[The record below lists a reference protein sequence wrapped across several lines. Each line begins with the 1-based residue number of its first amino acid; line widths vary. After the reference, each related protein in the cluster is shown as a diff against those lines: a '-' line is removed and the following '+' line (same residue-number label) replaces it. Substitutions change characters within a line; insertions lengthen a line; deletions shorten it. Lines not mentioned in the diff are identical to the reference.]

1 MLLSVITPTRNSEKF
16 LSECMDSVASQC
28 LIDMK
33 YEHIIID
40 SGSTDKTMAIATSY
54 KNVSFIEAGQANACE
69 SVNIGIKNA
78 RGHFIF
84 LLMSD
89 DQLNENAFTLF
100 KAALGDDA
108 NFGFYLGSMDVI
120 QEKNGVFKKTDF
132 LDARVIFKKN
142 QISLYRVLRNAPLV
156 GASFIRK
163 NLIQELGYFNTNY
176 PLSNDREFMANIAI
190 KGVTV
195 FLLEQAVTKFRV
207 HDTSTTSRPDF
218 ANVCTYLKEH
228 IRWANY
234 LAQNANRRTWIV
246 LKIWQLIEIF
256 RYFVYWLKA
265 TVFACRP

>member
-1 MLLSVITPTRNSEKF
+1 
-16 LSECMDSVASQC
+16 MDSVACQC
-28 LIDMK
+28 RIDMN

-40 SGSTDKTMAIATSY
+40 SGSTDKTMAIAKSY
-54 KNVSFIEAGQANACE
+54 KNVLFIESGQANACE

-89 DQLNENAFTLF
+89 DQLYENAFSLF
-100 KAALGDDA
+100 KEALGEDA

-120 QEKNGVFKKTDF
+120 QEKNGVFQKTDV
-132 LDARVIFKKN
+132 LDARVIFKKD

-163 NLIQELGYFNTNY
+163 SLIQELGYFNPNY

-195 FLLEQAVTKFRV
+195 FLLGRAVTRFRV
-207 HDTSTTSRPDF
+207 HNLSTTSRPDF

-228 IRWANY
+228 ISWANY
-234 LAQNANRRTWIV
+234 LAQKANRRTWIV
-246 LKIWQLIEIF
+246 LKIWQLRELF
-256 RYFVYWLKA
+256 RYFAYWLKA
-265 TVFACRP
+265 SVFVCKC